1 MSSSSLILQ
10 SFDGAWFRW
19 DTFFLQKL
27 WCISLYGVQSSLR
40 HLFISLDS
48 DRPVFVSDTIPHALL
63 QTPHKKAARPKS
75 HQIAPEKPLCGR
87 KTALWRSKREWE
99 EPGWR
104 GGREKV
110 LYEELRWKSS
120 LWNFFLPQT
129 ATKEDSLRKL
139 SPRSNGTITSVVIEH
154 RNMEIEINI
163 SLGRHPKKKIF

>member
-1 MSSSSLILQ
+1 MLEFVKTLKFWIFLCQ
-10 SFDGAWFRW
+10 SPCVASEVMFN
-19 DTFFLQKL
+19 KL
-27 WCISLYGVQSSLR
+27 PLHQ
-40 HLFISLDS
+40 FISLDRDS
-48 DRPVFVSDTIPHALL
+48 DRSVFVSDTIPHSLL
-63 QTPHKKAARPKS
+63 QTPNKKPARPKS

-87 KTALWRSKREWE
+87 KTALWRSEREWE

-129 ATKEDSLRKL
+129 ATKEDALRKL
-139 SPRSNGTITSVVIEH
+139 SPRSNGTLTSVVIEH

-163 SLGRHPKKKIF
+163 SLSPATNFQYLSKL